1 MARSITE
8 IKKSMTD
15 AFMANRTIRET
26 YGLSGN
32 AGFDDTFSAVSIEN
46 ILFHI
51 VASAIYVLETIFD
64 RLRTDVDDKLSTS
77 ILATIPWYHK
87 ICLEFQYGDELIYD
101 DATEQF
107 RYGQVDESKRVVKYA
122 ACRDRS
128 GGVIILVSGEDASG
142 APVALSDDVLS
153 VFKKYVNSRKP
164 AGVVVDV
171 YSFDPDSIR
180 IQMTVQYDSQV
191 LNADGALIS
200 SPNVY
205 PVEDA
210 VNRYLKGIV
219 YGGTFNKTKLVDAV
233 QAATGV
239 EDVVLSGIS
248 VTTATGITSIVTG
261 NNYTAAGGA
270 FSAEN
275 LREGISYVLQL

>member
-1 MARSITE
+1 MARTIKE

-15 AFMANRTIRET
+15 AFMADRTIRQT
-26 YGLSGN
+26 YGLSGT
-32 AGFDDTFSAVSIEN
+32 AGFDDTFSTVSIEN
-46 ILFHI
+46 ILFYI

-64 RLRTDVDDKLSTS
+64 RFRTDVDDKLAES

-101 DATEQF
+101 ENTEQF
-107 RYGQVDESKRVVKYA
+107 RYAISDESKRVVKYA
-122 ACRDRS
+122 SCRDRS
-128 GGVIILVSGEDASG
+128 GGVVILVSGEDTTGSPA
-142 APVALSDDVLS
+142 ALSDDVLQ
-153 VFKKYVNSRKP
+153 VFKKYMNSRKP
-164 AGVVVDV
+164 AGVVVDI
-171 YSFDPDSIR
+171 YSFDPDR
-180 IQMTVQYDSQV
+180 IEILMSVQYDSQV
-191 LNADGALIS
+191 LNADGSLIS

-210 VNRYLKGIV
+210 VNGYLKNII

-233 QAATGV
+233 QGAAGV
-239 EDVVLSGIS
+239 TDVVLSGVS
-248 VTTATGITSIVTG
+248 VTTATGITLVVTG

-270 FSAEN
+270 FCAEN

>member
-1 MARSITE
+1 MARAIKE

-15 AFMANRTIRET
+15 AFMADRTIREA

-46 ILFHI
+46 ILFYI

-87 ICLEFQYGDELIYD
+87 ICLEFQYGDELVYD
-101 DATEQF
+101 DGTEQF
-107 RYGQVDESKRVVKYA
+107 KYAQIDESKQVVKYA

-128 GGVIILVSGEDASG
+128 GGVIILVSGEDTSG
-142 APVALSDDVLS
+142 APVSLSDDVLS

-164 AGVVVDV
+164 AGVVVDI

-191 LNADGALIS
+191 LNAAGALIS

-210 VNRYLKGIV
+210 VNSYLKGIV

-233 QAATGV
+233 QAAAGV
-239 EDVVLSGIS
+239 VDVVLSGVS
-248 VTTATGITSIVTG
+248 VTTATGITSVVAG

>member
-1 MARSITE
+1 MARTIKE

-15 AFMANRTIRET
+15 AFMADRTIRQT
-26 YGLSGN
+26 YGLTGTV
-32 AGFDDTFSAVSIEN
+32 GFDDTFSAVSIEN
-46 ILFHI
+46 ILFYI
-51 VASAIYVLETIFD
+51 MASAIYVLETIFD
-64 RLRTDVDDKLSTS
+64 RFRTDVDDKLAES

-101 DATEQF
+101 ENTEQF
-107 RYGQVDESKRVVKYA
+107 RYASSDESKRVVKYA
-122 ACRDRS
+122 SCRDRS
-128 GGVIILVSGEDASG
+128 GGVVILVSGENSSG
-142 APVALSDDVLS
+142 VPVALSDDVLQ
-153 VFKKYVNSRKP
+153 VFKKYMNSRKP
-164 AGVVVDV
+164 AGVVVDI
-171 YSFDPDSIR
+171 YSFDPDR
-180 IQMTVQYDSQV
+180 IEILMSVQYDSQV
-191 LNADGALIS
+191 LNADGSLIS

-210 VNRYLKGIV
+210 INMYLKNIV

-233 QAATGV
+233 QSATGV
-239 EDVVLSGIS
+239 VDVVLSGVN
-248 VTTATGITSIVTG
+248 VTTATGITSVVTG